1 MHEGT
6 PIKSH
11 IADFFSITNNLDK
24 IEVKIE
30 DENQELLLL
39 CSLPSTYK
47 SFKKA
52 IIYGAKSTFMINEI
66 KECLLNKNKIDN
78 QFTVSLIAM
87 ILGKLTLQKRS
98 NNKSFTDNS
107 KHKNLV

>member
-11 IADFFSITNNLDK
+11 IAEFFSESNDLDK

-30 DENQELLLL
+30 DEDQALLLL
-39 CSLPSTYK
+39 YSLFFSYK

-52 IIYGAKSTFMINEI
+52 IIYGDNSTIKSIRSKSICSTRI
-66 KECLLNKNKIDN
+66 
-78 QFTVSLIAM
+78 
-87 ILGKLTLQKRS
+87 KLT
-98 NNKSFTDNS
+98 NN
-107 KHKNLV
+107 